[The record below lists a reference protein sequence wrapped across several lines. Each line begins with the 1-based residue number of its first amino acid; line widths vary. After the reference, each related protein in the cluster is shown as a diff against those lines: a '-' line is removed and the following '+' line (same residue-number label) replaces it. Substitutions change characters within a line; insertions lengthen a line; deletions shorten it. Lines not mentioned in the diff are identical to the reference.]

1 MRYAI
6 VENGVVVNVAESAEP
21 INSNWVASATAQ
33 KGWSYDGSVFS
44 PPGPPSLDARQD
56 IARAECKRRILDL
69 VDETAQ
75 INLAAA
81 AAAEVLTAEQLT
93 TYKAGLAWIMSLRA
107 TWPTL
112 AADADADIYDDAN
125 WPQPTQAMRDLAA
138 AF

>member
-1 MRYAI
+1 MKKYVNGELVDMTPEEIAAI
-6 VENGVVVNVAESAEP
+6 TPTPEDLLAM
-21 INSNWVASATAQ
+21 
-33 KGWSYDGSVFS
+33 
-44 PPGPPSLDARQD
+44 RQD
-56 IARAECKRRILDL
+56 QAKAECRRRILDL

-93 TYKAGLAWIMSLRA
+93 TYKAGLAWIMSLRS

-112 AADADADIYDDAN
+112 AADADADLYDDAN

>member
-1 MRYAI
+1 MQKY
-6 VENGVVVNVAESAEP
+6 VNGVLVDMTPEEIAAITPTAEELLAM
-21 INSNWVASATAQ
+21 
-33 KGWSYDGSVFS
+33 
-44 PPGPPSLDARQD
+44 RQD
-56 IARAECKRRILDL
+56 QAKAECRRRILDL

-81 AAAEVLTAEQLT
+81 AGADTLTAEQLT
-93 TYKAGLAWIMSLRA
+93 VYRAGLAWIMSLRA

-112 AADADADIYDDAN
+112 AADADADLYDDAN

>member
-1 MRYAI
+1 MQKYSNNVLVDMTPEEIAALTPTPEQI
-6 VENGVVVNVAESAEP
+6 LENRQ
-21 INSNWVASATAQ
+21 ASA
-33 KGWSYDGSVFS
+33 K
-44 PPGPPSLDARQD
+44 
-56 IARAECKRRILDL
+56 AECRRRILDL

-81 AAAEVLTAEQLT
+81 AGAEVLTAEQLT
-93 TYKAGLAWIMSLRA
+93 VYRTGLSWIMSLRA

-125 WPQPTQAMRDLAA
+125 WPQPTQAMRDLAE

>member
-1 MRYAI
+1 MQKI
-6 VENGVVVNVAESAEP
+6 VNGELVDMTPEEIAALTPTLEQVLESRQ
-21 INSNWVASATAQ
+21 VSA
-33 KGWSYDGSVFS
+33 K
-44 PPGPPSLDARQD
+44 
-56 IARAECKRRILDL
+56 AECRRRILDL

-81 AAAEVLTAEQLT
+81 AAADKLTAGQLA
-93 TYKAGLAWIMSLRA
+93 TYDAGLDWIMSLRA

-112 AADADADIYDDAN
+112 AADTDADIYDDAN

>member
-1 MRYAI
+1 MQKIVNGELVDLTPEEIAAI
-6 VENGVVVNVAESAEP
+6 TP
-21 INSNWVASATAQ
+21 TAQ
-33 KGWSYDGSVFS
+33 E
-44 PPGPPSLDARQD
+44 LLAMRQEQ
-56 IARAECKRRILDL
+56 AKAECRKRILDL

-81 AAAEVLTAEQLT
+81 AAADKLTAGQLAV
-93 TYKAGLAWIMSLRA
+93 YDAGLDWIMSLRA

>member
-1 MRYAI
+1 MQKI
-6 VENGVVVNVAESAEP
+6 VNGVLVDMTPEEIAALTPTPEEVLAN
-21 INSNWVASATAQ
+21 
-33 KGWSYDGSVFS
+33 
-44 PPGPPSLDARQD
+44 RQSQ
-56 IARAECKRRILDL
+56 ARAECRRRILDL

-81 AAAEVLTAEQLT
+81 AGADTLTADQLT
-93 TYKAGLAWIMSLRA
+93 VYKAGLAWIMSLRS

-125 WPQPTQAMRDLAA
+125 WPQPTQAMRDLAG

>member
-1 MRYAI
+1 MKKYL
-6 VENGVVVNVAESAEP
+6 NNVLVDMTPEEIAARVPTLEERQ
-21 INSNWVASATAQ
+21 AQ
-33 KGWSYDGSVFS
+33 AK
-44 PPGPPSLDARQD
+44 
-56 IARAECKRRILDL
+56 AECRRRILDL

-81 AAAEVLTAEQLT
+81 AGAEVLTSEQLT
-93 TYKAGLAWIMSLRA
+93 TYKAGLAWIMSLRS

-125 WPQPTQAMRDLAA
+125 WPEPTQAMRDLAA

>member
-1 MRYAI
+1 MKKYVNGELVDMTPEEIAAI
-6 VENGVVVNVAESAEP
+6 TPTPEDLLAM
-21 INSNWVASATAQ
+21 
-33 KGWSYDGSVFS
+33 
-44 PPGPPSLDARQD
+44 RQD
-56 IARAECKRRILDL
+56 QAKAECRRRILDL

-93 TYKAGLAWIMSLRA
+93 TYKAGLAWIMSLRS

-112 AADADADIYDDAN
+112 AADADADLYDDAN
-125 WPQPTQAMRDLAA
+125 WPAPTQAMRDLAA

>member
-1 MRYAI
+1 MEKM
-6 VENGVVVNVAESAEP
+6 VNGALVDMTPEEIAE
-21 INSNWVASATAQ
+21 ATPTL
-33 KGWSYDGSVFS
+33 SD
-44 PPGPPSLDARQD
+44 RQEW
-56 IARAECKRRILDL
+56 ARAECSRRILDL

-81 AAAEVLTAEQLT
+81 AGADTLTAEQLT
-93 TYKAGLAWIMSLRA
+93 VYKEGLAWIMSLRA

-112 AADADADIYDDAN
+112 ANDLNADLYDDAN